1 MHNFASMKRLFL
13 NSKLHRLHVTQV
25 ELDYEGSCALDTDF
39 IKTAKM
45 SEYERVEIYNVSNG
59 ERFSTYLIA
68 AEAGSKTV
76 SINGAAAH
84 KANPNDII
92 IICSYTSLQENEIS
106 YHSPTLVYFNES
118 NEIVDTKSSIP
129 TQRLRSL

>member
-1 MHNFASMKRLFL
+1 MERVLL

-25 ELDYEGSCALDTDF
+25 ELDYEGSCALDTNF
-39 IKTAKM
+39 IEAAKM
-45 SEYERVEIYNVSNG
+45 AEYERVEIYNVTNG

-68 AEAGSKTV
+68 AEAGSRTV

-84 KANPNDII
+84 KADPNDII
-92 IICSYTSLQENEIS
+92 IICSYKSILETEILE
-106 YHSPTLVYFNES
+106 HSPTLVYFNES

>member
-1 MHNFASMKRLFL
+1 MERVLL
-13 NSKLHRLHVTQV
+13 NSKLHRLNVTQV

-39 IKTAKM
+39 IQAAKM
-45 SEYERVEIYNVSNG
+45 TEYERVDIYNVSNG

-68 AEAGSKTV
+68 AEAGSRTV

-84 KANPNDII
+84 KADPDDTI
-92 IICSYTSLQENEIS
+92 IICSYISMSENEIS
-106 YHSPTLVYFNES
+106 EHSPTLVYFNES